1 MNLQQIKIFGDFKMT
16 SESNITL
23 QDQKIKTFRWLF
35 YFSLFQL
42 FVFFLVPSLMVPLK
56 ILIYLEILA
65 ALTVGVLFALYFLGV
80 NIYGLFV
87 DKRRKKLYI
96 VIIIFLTAWILW
108 AFISWLYIEHMD
120 YLLR

>member
-1 MNLQQIKIFGDFKMT
+1 MT

-23 QDQKIKTFRWLF
+23 QKQKVKTFRWLF

-42 FVFFLVPSLMVPLK
+42 FVFFLIPSLMVPLSY
-56 ILIYLEILA
+56 LFYLEILA

-96 VIIIFLTAWILW
+96 LLIIIMTAWIMW
-108 AFISWLYIEHMD
+108 AFISWLNIEHMD

>member
-1 MNLQQIKIFGDFKMT
+1 MT
-16 SESNITL
+16 GESNTTL
-23 QDQKIKTFRWLF
+23 NDYKVKTFRWLF
-35 YFSLFQL
+35 YLSLFQL
-42 FVFFLVPSLMVPLK
+42 FVFFLVPLFMFPLE
-56 ILIYLEILA
+56 ILLYLEILA
-65 ALTVGVLFALYFLGV
+65 ALTVGLIFALFFLGV

-96 VIIIFLTAWILW
+96 VLIILMTAWILW

>member
-1 MNLQQIKIFGDFKMT
+1 MT
-16 SESNITL
+16 SESNSTL
-23 QDQKIKTFRWLF
+23 QDYKVKTYRWLF
-35 YFSLFQL
+35 YLSLFQL
-42 FVFFLVPSLMVPLK
+42 FVFFLVPSLMVPLR

-65 ALTVGVLFALYFLGV
+65 ALTVGVLFAFFFLGI
-80 NIYGLFV
+80 NIYGLIV

>member
-1 MNLQQIKIFGDFKMT
+1 MT
-16 SESNITL
+16 SELNTTL
-23 QDQKIKTFRWLF
+23 HEQNVKTFRWLF
-35 YFSLFQL
+35 YLSLFQL

-56 ILIYLEILA
+56 ILLYLEILA
-65 ALTVGVLFALYFLGV
+65 ALTVGVLFALFFLGV

-96 VIIIFLTAWILW
+96 GIIIFLTSWILW

>member
-1 MNLQQIKIFGDFKMT
+1 MT
-16 SESNITL
+16 NETNTTIS
-23 QDQKIKTFRWLF
+23 DYKVKTFRWLF
-35 YFSLFQL
+35 YLSLFQL
-42 FVFFLVPSLMVPLK
+42 LVFFLVPSFMVPFE
-56 ILIYLEILA
+56 ILFHLEILA
-65 ALTVGVLFALYFLGV
+65 TLTVGVLFALFFLGV

-96 VIIIFLTAWILW
+96 GIIIFLAAWILW